1 MKVRIK
7 KLNDNAVMPTKA
19 LADMVQQGGN
29 HEV

>member
-1 MKVRIK
+1 MKVKIK

-19 LADMVQQGGN
+19 PAAMVQPGGN